1 MRRVH
6 WEDILALPMTT
17 DQRTIYCGK
26 PHRVLDGAPIGHA
39 CRLLDPAYL
48 KAEHEED
55 RWRAASILLDMP
67 LVLHNG
73 VPAETGVDAAAQ
85 ERAAAVLLDGDLGD
99 PRGRAELRST
109 APGASPDRP
118 GRRSVVTSPCLSQ

>member
-6 WEDILALPMTT
+6 CEHILPLPMTTT

-48 KAEHEED
+48 KAEHDED

-73 VPAETGVDAAAQ
+73 VPAEAGVDAE
-85 ERAAAVLLDGDLGD
+85 ERAAEVLLDGDLGD
-99 PRGRAELRST
+99 PRGRAELRRT
-109 APGASPDRP
+109 ARQEYRETGLGVGVS
-118 GRRSVVTSPCLSQ
+118 